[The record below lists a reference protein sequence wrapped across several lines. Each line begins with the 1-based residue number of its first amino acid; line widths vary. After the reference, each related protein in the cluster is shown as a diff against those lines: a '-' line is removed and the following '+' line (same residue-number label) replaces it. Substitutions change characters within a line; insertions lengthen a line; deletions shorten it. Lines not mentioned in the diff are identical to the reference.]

1 MKQKAFADIVIENNV
16 TTYFIPDFT
25 GDLWRVGDNRGLIWQ
40 DYTETG
46 ENIYDQ

>member
-25 GDLWRVGDNRGLIWQ
+25 GDLWRVGDNRGLI
-40 DYTETG
+40 YTETG
-46 ENIYDQ
+46 ENIHDQ